1 MKHHSH
7 IIILSIFLSACA
19 VQSPPPPPSPD
30 SSNNLTLGIVQSKI
44 HKGMN
49 QTDVLETLGSPNI
62 VTKNSMTQEVW
73 TYDKVGSNR
82 SSSTTVNY
90 GQRTLGQG
98 FLAFLFAG
106 ANSSSS
112 ANAKN
117 ETKTLTVII
126 TFDDNKNVSDFTY
139 QSLKY

>member
-1 MKHHSH
+1 MS
-7 IIILSIFLSACA
+7 
-19 VQSPPPPPSPD
+19 
-30 SSNNLTLGIVQSKI
+30 
-44 HKGMN
+44 
-49 QTDVLETLGSPNI
+49 QTDILQTLGSPNI

-98 FLAFLFAG
+98 FLAFLFGG
-106 ANSSSS
+106 ATSSSA

-126 TFDDNKNVSDFTY
+126 TFDDNKNVSNFTY